1 MSGVR
6 RIVPLTLGWDEL
18 PRSVSVHG
26 PPADERLREP
36 VPGVLLKCDGVSTPA
51 RRPRQSRD

>member
-6 RIVPLTLGWDEL
+6 RIVPLTLGWEEL

-26 PPADERLREP
+26 APADERLREP
-36 VPGVLLKCDGVSTPA
+36 VPVVPDTHGLRGIGLSA
-51 RRPRQSRD
+51 RC